1 MPSGFSWSRLDFTVN
16 QPDDPTVPVQSFKQ
30 RNFIHISAHRFRIRL
45 VKGDAFDG
53 IYLVRIVHYAVN
65 ARRAALADQIEP
77 RVRLL
82 AHNEVACPYLC
93 DGCMRHVIV
102 ACGRDGIRRG
112 AAPVSYGGN
121 WSARGR
127 WGFGQLG

>member
-1 MPSGFSWSRLDFTVN
+1 
-16 QPDDPTVPVQSFKQ
+16 
-30 RNFIHISAHRFRIRL
+30 
-45 VKGDAFDG
+45 
-53 IYLVRIVHYAVN
+53 
-65 ARRAALADQIEP
+65 
-77 RVRLL
+77 
-82 AHNEVACPYLC
+82 
-93 DGCMRHVIV
+93 MRHVIV

>member
-1 MPSGFSWSRLDFTVN
+1 MTFGSSWSRLDLTVN
-16 QPDDPTVPVQSFKQ
+16 QSDDPTVPTQAFKQ
-30 RNFIHISAHRFRIRL
+30 RNLIHISAHRFRICL
-45 VKGDAFDG
+45 VKGDAFNS

-82 AHNEVACPYLC
+82 AHNEVACLHLY
-93 DGCMRHVIV
+93 DGCVGHVIF
-102 ACGRDGIRRG
+102 ACGRDRIRRG
-112 AAPVSYGGN
+112 AAPVSYGSN

-127 WGFGQLG
+127 GLGQLG